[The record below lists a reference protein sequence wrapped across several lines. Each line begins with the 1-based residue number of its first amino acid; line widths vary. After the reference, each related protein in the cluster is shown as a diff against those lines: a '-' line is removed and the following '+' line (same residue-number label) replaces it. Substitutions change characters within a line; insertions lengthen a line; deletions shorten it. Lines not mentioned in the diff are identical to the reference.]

1 MLIKKREVVSFR
13 HCDYSKPFIEYSSDI
28 DDLYKNI
35 DECNPKK
42 KKNKIFILADYMIAD
57 MVSNTQLY
65 HTILF
70 SCTMKY

>member
-1 MLIKKREVVSFR
+1 MQ
-13 HCDYSKPFIEYSSDI
+13 SKE
-28 DDLYKNI
+28 K
-35 DECNPKK
+35 E
-42 KKNKIFILADYMIAD
+42 NKIFILADYMIAD

>member
-1 MLIKKREVVSFR
+1 MQ
-13 HCDYSKPFIEYSSDI
+13 SKE
-28 DDLYKNI
+28 
-35 DECNPKK
+35 

-57 MVSNTQLY
+57 MVSNKQLY